1 MSLATDISAALTDAM
16 RNRDTV
22 RLSALRMLKAAI
34 MNREVEKGRALD
46 DGEARQVVNSLVKQR
61 RDSIEQFLKGGRQDL
76 ADTESAEITVLEAYL
91 PAAADTATIERAVRE
106 AIAETGATSIK
117 DMGAVMKA
125 TLARLAGQTV
135 DGKAVNEL
143 VKKTLASR

>member
-1 MSLATDISAALTDAM
+1 MSLANDISTALTDAM

-46 DGEARQVVNSLVKQR
+46 DGEARQVVHSLVKQR

-76 ADTESAEITVLEAYL
+76 ADKESAEITVLEAYL
-91 PAAADTATIERAVRE
+91 PAAADAATIERAVRE